1 MSAPA
6 FDDELRALRLERLLD
21 ASVAII
27 TEEGWDR
34 LSMTKVAQR
43 SGVPRQS
50 LYKEVGTKS
59 ELGAAVVHREVGRF
73 LTGVRAGIAAHPDSV
88 ADGLAAAARF
98 ALEYGE
104 TNAVLKVILRPG
116 HDPELLELLTVRP
129 DVLEQVVQ
137 AVLDALGHP
146 RAGTDARVVA
156 ARVAMV
162 DSMVRLTLSH
172 LLQPT
177 VGIDEA
183 VDRITHTVHGFPS

>member
-1 MSAPA
+1 MGQVSTPA
-6 FDDELRALRLERLLD
+6 FYDELRALRLERVLD

-50 LYKEVGTKS
+50 LYKEVGTKAA
-59 ELGAAVVHREVGRF
+59 LGEAVVHREVERF
-73 LTGVRAGIAAHPDSV
+73 LAGVRDGIAAHPGSV
-88 ADGLAAAARF
+88 EDGLGAAARF
-98 ALEYGE
+98 ALEHGAS
-104 TNAVLKVILRPG
+104 NAVLKAILRPG

-129 DVLEQVVQ
+129 EAVLAQATQ
-137 AVLDALGHP
+137 AVQEALGSASDAL
-146 RAGTDARVVA
+146 
-156 ARVAMV
+156 V

-183 VDRITHTVHGFPS
+183 VDRIRHTVHGFLGAD

>member
-6 FDDELRALRLERLLD
+6 FYDELRALRLERVLD

-50 LYKEVGTKS
+50 LYKELGTKS
-59 ELGAAVVHREVGRF
+59 ELGEAVVRREVDRF
-73 LTGVRAGIAAHPDSV
+73 LAGVRAGIEANPGSV
-88 ADGLAAAARF
+88 EEALGEAARF

-104 TNAVLKVILRPG
+104 TNAVLKAIMRPG
-116 HDPELLELLTVRP
+116 HDAELLELVTVRP
-129 DVLEQVVQ
+129 EATLAQACQ
-137 AVLDALGHP
+137 AVSDALG
-146 RAGTDARVVA
+146 DASE
-156 ARVAMV
+156 AMV

-177 VGIDEA
+177 VSIDEA
-183 VDRITHTVHGFPS
+183 VVRIKHTVRGFV

>member
-6 FDDELRALRLERLLD
+6 FYDELRALRLERLLD

-27 TEEGWDR
+27 TEQGWDR
-34 LSMTKVAQR
+34 LSMTKVAHR

-59 ELGAAVVHREVGRF
+59 ELGAAVVHREVDRF
-73 LTGVRAGIAAHPDSV
+73 LDGVRESIAAHPDSV
-88 ADGLAAAARF
+88 EDALGAAARF
-98 ALEYGE
+98 ALEYGQ
-104 TNAVLKVILRPG
+104 TNAVLQAILRPG

-129 DVLEQVVQ
+129 Q
-137 AVLDALGHP
+137 AVLAQATHAVSDALVG
-146 RAGTDARVVA
+146 ASD
-156 ARVAMV
+156 AMV

-177 VGIDEA
+177 VSIDEA
-183 VDRITHTVHGFPS
+183 VDRIKHTVHGLLATG